1 MRGRPLHIEWRTE
14 DTPETLHVA
23 YRAERDPLIKP
34 RLQALW
40 MLRTGHQMVQVAE
53 HVDFCYCAV
62 QKWLGHYRR
71 RGLTALFTR
80 PVQPP
85 PPQHL
90 TDAQW
95 EVVREHLRRGTTRTL
110 DQLRRWILRE
120 LTVDWSY
127 SGLRKAM
134 SRQRLAL
141 KVPRPRHEKTDRAAQ
156 AAWRKGGSPP
166 PSPKPSRPSRRAT
179 TR

>member
-1 MRGRPLHIEWRTE
+1 MRGRPLHIAWRPE
-14 DTPETLHVA
+14 DTPEALHGA
-23 YRAERDPLIKP
+23 YRAERDPSIKP

-40 MLRTGHQMVQVAE
+40 MLRTGHRMVEVAE
-53 HVDFCYCAV
+53 HVGFCYRAV

-71 RGLTALFTR
+71 RGLSALSTR
-80 PVQPP
+80 PAPPP

-90 TDAQW
+90 TEAQW
-95 EVVREHLRRGTTRTL
+95 EQVRAHLRQGTTRTL
-110 DQLRRWILRE
+110 DQLRRWMLRE
-120 LTVDWSY
+120 FAVDWSY

-134 SRQRLAL
+134 VRQRLAL

-156 AAWRKGGSPP
+156 AAWKKGGSPTASP
-166 PSPKPSRPSRRAT
+166 APSHRPRRAT